1 MKEHMQHVCCFFI
14 RSIELMD
21 WTFLVALL
29 FVQATLRISELI
41 HNPIFL
47 LSVRCDSASRARA
60 LLESLNK
67 WKQTGQFKRWPS
79 RPLFRL
85 VKLLIFD
92 VQFRSAWPASCQY
105 DYKPCQAISIY
116 SVNAQTKMTE
126 ESRIEAGNFQFI

>member
-1 MKEHMQHVCCFFI
+1 MKEHMQRDCCFFI

-47 LSVRCDSASRARA
+47 LSVRCDSASRAQA

-67 WKQTGQFKRWPS
+67 WKQTGQFNRWSS
-79 RPLFRL
+79 RPLLAL
-85 VKLLIFD
+85 VKLSIFD
-92 VQFRSAWPASCQY
+92 VEFRSAWPDSRQC
-105 DYKPCQAISIY
+105 DYKACKAISIFWKFT
-116 SVNAQTKMTE
+116 QTQMTKK
-126 ESRIEAGNFQFI
+126 SFIEAGNFQFI

>member
-1 MKEHMQHVCCFFI
+1 MQHVCCFFI

-47 LSVRCDSASRARA
+47 LSVRCDSASRAQA
-60 LLESLNK
+60 LLKSLNK

-92 VQFRSAWPASCQY
+92 VQFRSAWPDSRQC
-105 DYKPCQAISIY
+105 DYKPCKAISIY

-126 ESRIEAGNFQFI
+126 KSRIEAGNFQFI